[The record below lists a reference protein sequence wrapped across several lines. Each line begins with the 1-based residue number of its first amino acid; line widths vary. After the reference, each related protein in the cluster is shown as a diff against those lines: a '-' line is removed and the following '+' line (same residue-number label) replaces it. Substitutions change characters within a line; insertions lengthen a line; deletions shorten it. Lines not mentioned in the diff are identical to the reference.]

1 MIFYFGE
8 NCELNLLSRRR
19 LYFLRMPFF
28 SNLPWREFSY
38 HMTQA
43 QTRLTPQCKKLL
55 YIGGRSHHHHP
66 PPSPWLYIMWQ
77 WVYLCHSRLGRNVRN
92 EHVFGSSTHLLNK
105 RQEAFLSSPLK
116 KSLPCPICHSS
127 MQRVA
132 KKKRLCCVPLRAP
145 EKLHKHH
152 YHLLCAYLWLWTVLF
167 RQSPAYLLDSLS
179 LWNRESRRASCC
191 SNIRNHA
198 ADTFSQETRCAG
210 LIGRRKAIT
219 QQHMEG
225 DVNAKS
231 LL

>member
-1 MIFYFGE
+1 
-8 NCELNLLSRRR
+8 
-19 LYFLRMPFF
+19 MPFF

-38 HMTQA
+38 HMTQT

-55 YIGGRSHHHHP
+55 YIGGRSHHHP

-132 KKKRLCCVPLRAP
+132 KKKKASAAYPLGLQESFISTIITYYVPICDCGLYYLG
-145 EKLHKHH
+145 KVLHI
-152 YHLLCAYLWLWTVLF
+152 Y
-167 RQSPAYLLDSLS
+167 
-179 LWNRESRRASCC
+179 
-191 SNIRNHA
+191 
-198 ADTFSQETRCAG
+198 
-210 LIGRRKAIT
+210 
-219 QQHMEG
+219 
-225 DVNAKS
+225 
-231 LL
+231 

>member
-55 YIGGRSHHHHP
+55 YIGGHSHHHHP

-132 KKKRLCCVPLRAP
+132 KKKKLCCVPLRAP

-179 LWNRESRRASCC
+179 ETGKAGEPRAVQTS
-191 SNIRNHA
+191 
-198 ADTFSQETRCAG
+198 ETT
-210 LIGRRKAIT
+210 LPTHFPRKQGAR
-219 QQHMEG
+219 G
-225 DVNAKS
+225 
-231 LL
+231 